1 MEKEIIK
8 TEEVHKIFVEYFTPD
23 DNGKIIVQTRKF
35 TKEDK
40 ADFFINTLPERGIKD
55 CSKKVITKISFKEHE
70 WENVIDM
77 VREAIKNGGS
87 KVVIK
92 RRIKPYEKEIFSN
105 MGLNILI
112 PEPEQFEISWLDA
125 TKIKNI

>member
-77 VREAIKNGGS
+77 VREAIKNGES

>member
-70 WENVIDM
+70 GENVIDM
-77 VREAIKNGGS
+77 VREAIKNGES

-125 TKIKNI
+125 AKIKNI

>member
-8 TEEVHKIFVEYFTPD
+8 TEEVHKVFVEYFTPD
-23 DNGKIIVQTRKF
+23 DSGKITVQTRKF

-40 ADFFINTLPERGIKD
+40 ADFFINTLPERGVKD
-55 CSKKVITKISFKEHE
+55 CSKKVITKISFKERE

-77 VREAIKNGGS
+77 VREAIKNGES
-87 KVVIK
+87 KVVVK
-92 RRIKPYEKEIFSN
+92 RRIKPREKERLRD

-112 PEPEQFEISWLDA
+112 PGPEQFEVSWLDI

>member
-35 TKEDK
+35 AKEDK

-77 VREAIKNGGS
+77 VREAIKNGES

-92 RRIKPYEKEIFSN
+92 RRIKPYEKETFSN

>member
-8 TEEVHKIFVEYFTPD
+8 TEEVHKVFVEYFTPD
-23 DNGKIIVQTRKF
+23 DNGKITVQTRKF

-40 ADFFINTLPERGIKD
+40 ADFFINTLPERGVKD
-55 CSKKVITKISFKEHE
+55 CSKKVITKISFKERE
-70 WENVIDM
+70 WESVIDM
-77 VREAIKNGGS
+77 VREAIKKGES
-87 KVVIK
+87 KVVVK
-92 RRIKPYEKEIFSN
+92 RRIKPHEKETLSN

-112 PEPEQFEISWLDA
+112 PGPEQFELFWLDA

>member
-77 VREAIKNGGS
+77 VREAIKNGES

-112 PEPEQFEISWLDA
+112 PEPEQFEISWLDV

>member
-8 TEEVHKIFVEYFTPD
+8 TEEVHKVFVEYFTPD
-23 DNGKIIVQTRKF
+23 DNGKITVQTRKF

-40 ADFFINTLPERGIKD
+40 ADFFINTLPERGVKD
-55 CSKKVITKISFKEHE
+55 CSKKVITKISFKERE

-77 VREAIKNGGS
+77 VREAIKKGES

-92 RRIKPYEKEIFSN
+92 RRIKPHEKEMFSD
-105 MGLNILI
+105 MGLKILI
-112 PEPEQFEISWLDA
+112 PGPEQFELFWLDA